1 MKTKII
7 TERLSLDILTINDH
21 AFIRELVNTEGWL
34 KFIGDRK
41 IYSDEDAIAY
51 INKINSTP
59 TFTYWIVRLK
69 ETSEPIGIITFLK
82 RNDLAHHDIGFAFLP
97 EYNSKGYAYEAT
109 REVLAEVSKESQHRT
124 ILAIT
129 IPGNLRSVNLL
140 TKLGFKFEREIEAA
154 NNKVYIYSRNNE
166 SITIINSKD

>member
-1 MKTKII
+1 MKTKIT

-21 AFIRELVNTEGWL
+21 AFIRKLVNTEGWL

-51 INKINSTP
+51 IEKINSMP
-59 TFTYWIVRLK
+59 DFTYWIVRLK
-69 ETSEPIGIITFLK
+69 ETGEPIGIITFLK
-82 RNDLAHHDIGFAFLP
+82 RIYLDHHDIGFAFLP
-97 EYNSKGYAYEAT
+97 EYSSKGYAYEAT
-109 REVLAEVSKESQHRT
+109 REVLTEVSKEPQHTT
-124 ILAIT
+124 ILATT
-129 IPGNLRSVNLL
+129 IPGNARSVNLL

>member
-51 INKINSTP
+51 IDKS
-59 TFTYWIVRLK
+59 
-69 ETSEPIGIITFLK
+69 IT
-82 RNDLAHHDIGFAFLP
+82 LP
-97 EYNSKGYAYEAT
+97 
-109 REVLAEVSKESQHRT
+109 L
-124 ILAIT
+124 
-129 IPGNLRSVNLL
+129 LL
-140 TKLGFKFEREIEAA
+140 TGSFDLKKPA
-154 NNKVYIYSRNNE
+154 NQ
-166 SITIINSKD
+166 